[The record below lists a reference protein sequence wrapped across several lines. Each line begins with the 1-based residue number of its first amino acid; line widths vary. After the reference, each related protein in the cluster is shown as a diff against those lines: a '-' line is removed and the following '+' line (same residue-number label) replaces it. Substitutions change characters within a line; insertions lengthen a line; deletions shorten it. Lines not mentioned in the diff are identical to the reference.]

1 MNKMLVAIFDSEY
14 AAYQGLSALKQLH
27 QERDITLYATAVVV
41 SDAMGSVSVKQQSE
55 PGPLGTALGFL
66 TGSLIGLLAGPVGV
80 VIGASTGSLTGM
92 VYDLARWGI
101 EEEFVNEVAMGLQ
114 PGKAAIL
121 AEVEESW
128 MAPVDVKLES
138 LGAVVYRRLRLEYIE
153 DELAQASAAFDAE
166 LKELR
171 EAFAEARAENKAA
184 VQAEIDKVKE
194 KMATM
199 QAQITAKREQIR
211 HEQEAKIEA
220 LRSQVKDA
228 NERQKAKTEKRIA
241 NLKAEYAARDAKLEQ
256 AQKLIKEA
264 LSPHSIREIA

>member
-14 AAYQGLSALKQLH
+14 AAYQGLTALKQLH

-41 SDAMGSVSVKQQSE
+41 SDAMGSVSVKQQNE

-66 TGSLIGLLAGPVGV
+66 TGGLIGLVAGPSGV
-80 VIGASTGSLTGM
+80 MVGASTGSLTGL

-101 EEEFVNEVAMGLQ
+101 EEDFVNEVATGLQ
-114 PGKAAIL
+114 PGKAAVL
-121 AEVEESW
+121 AEVEETW
-128 MAPVDVKLES
+128 MTPVDVKLER
-138 LGAVVYRRLRLEYIE
+138 LGGVVYRRLRLEFIE

-166 LKELR
+166 LKELK
-171 EAFAEARAENKAA
+171 EAFAEARAESKAA
-184 VQAEIDKVKE
+184 VQAEIDKVKA
-194 KMATM
+194 KMTNL

-211 HEQEAKIEA
+211 QEQEAKVEA

-241 NLKAEYAARDAKLEQ
+241 DLKAEYAARDAKLEQ

-264 LSPHSIREIA
+264 VSPHPIRETA